1 MDDLRDAV
9 VDAFRAGDM
18 DTVGELFNTLPDE
31 LRRPV
36 EILGLLHVVSP
47 TGAFDPLAEPEVFE
61 AIRPNGERR
70 NFLVPTASLTPEQ
83 AQVLDDDPGMFEGTD
98 DE

>member
-1 MDDLRDAV
+1 MTGTGLKKCMPANCCLRDSSTS
-9 VDAFRAGDM
+9 RAISS
-18 DTVGELFNTLPDE
+18 TTK
-31 LRRPV
+31 
-36 EILGLLHVVSP
+36 
-47 TGAFDPLAEPEVFE
+47 PEVFE